1 MQYLLNE
8 DQTHFMQFSLQDV
21 RVVLCQRLNSLQPLS
36 FLNPVFTQHNIEHDF
51 RNTTNNTATL
61 CSTVSVQ
68 YLMSPYYVSYQ
79 SSEDSRLKLWDRLST
94 GVARGGSLTLP
105 SLGLF

>member
-36 FLNPVFTQHNIEHDF
+36 FLNPVFTQHDF